1 MKSQLELSQSISSS
15 TSRSHFNI
23 TITSLDFYYH
33 YHKHRVYNH
42 IRHLY
47 HHHCCHC
54 GFESW
59 KANQKGGSYLAGCA
73 SDSLNFPREKEM
85 DRMDR
90 ENSSILLIQPHTS
103 TWTHTHRYKQ
113 THRDTQTQ
121 NTYTQTHT
129 HARIQTHTR
138 TPWILRWFML
148 VQRFR

>member
-1 MKSQLELSQSISSS
+1 MKWQLELSQSISSS

-23 TITSLDFYYH
+23 TITSLDFSDN
-33 YHKHRVYNH
+33 YHKHRAYNH
-42 IRHLY
+42 LRHLY

-103 TWTHTHRYKQ
+103 TWTQTHADTNRPTGTHR
-113 THRDTQTQ
+113 H
-121 NTYTQTHT
+121 
-129 HARIQTHTR
+129 THTR
-138 TPWILRWFML
+138 THTNRHTDTLVLGSLRWFAL